1 VANPM
6 PDTSASPGQY
16 DTRVNRR
23 CLLPALLFVLGL
35 AGYACWW
42 NGVELSPLE
51 HQLVGAW
58 GHPQLC
64 SPRDMAVLAGP
75 MTNPYHVIELSPDRV
90 YRFWFASADDLKQR
104 YIIQEGRWRVE
115 KGKLRFED
123 MPITSSHRLVS
134 DIGWQI
140 ERVSGWSPRS
150 LLLCAPHRLWDPL
163 DETFRLAEA
172 SRLEIFSEQGKV
184 LTWNRLP
191 GWKR

>member
-1 VANPM
+1 
-6 PDTSASPGQY
+6 
-16 DTRVNRR
+16 
-23 CLLPALLFVLGL
+23 
-35 AGYACWW
+35 
-42 NGVELSPLE
+42 
-51 HQLVGAW
+51 
-58 GHPQLC
+58 
-64 SPRDMAVLAGP
+64 